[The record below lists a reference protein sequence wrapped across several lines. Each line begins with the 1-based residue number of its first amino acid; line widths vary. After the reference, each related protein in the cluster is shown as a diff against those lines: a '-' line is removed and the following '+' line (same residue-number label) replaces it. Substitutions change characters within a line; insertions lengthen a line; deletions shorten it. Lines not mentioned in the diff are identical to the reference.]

1 MTLGAPRGSAERKED
16 EMTVPEAR
24 TAVRTEVVRAEQRTV
39 SISREIGQSVYLMAL
54 MAAMLTV
61 YIGLGLLAVRLFG

>member
-1 MTLGAPRGSAERKED
+1 
-16 EMTVPEAR
+16 MTVPEAR
-24 TAVRTEVVRAEQRTV
+24 RAVEAETAVRPQAVAQPMG
-39 SISREIGQSVYLMAL
+39 REIGQSVYLMAL

>member
-1 MTLGAPRGSAERKED
+1 
-16 EMTVPEAR
+16 MTVPEAR
-24 TAVRTEVVRAEQRTV
+24 RAVEAETAARAEPRV
-39 SISREIGQSVYLMAL
+39 EAIGREIGQSLYLMTL

>member
-1 MTLGAPRGSAERKED
+1 MTI
-16 EMTVPEAR
+16 PEAR
-24 TAVRTEVVRAEQRTV
+24 TAVEAEAAVRPVPRIE
-39 SISREIGQSVYLMAL
+39 SMSREVGQSVYLMAL